1 MTAKSFAENMYQVVR
16 RPLLTEKG
24 TIQRDEENVYLFE
37 VDRRA
42 TKDEIRTAVEKIFSV
57 KVLDVNTLIVRG
69 KNRRVRVHTGKTRNY
84 KKAYVRLA
92 DGQSID
98 FYEGV

>member
-1 MTAKSFAENMYQVVR
+1 MIGDAYQVVR

-24 TIQRDEENVYLFE
+24 TIQRDEDNVYLFE

-42 TKDEIRTAVEKIFSV
+42 TKDEVRSAVEKIFQV
-57 KVLDVNTLIVRG
+57 HVEDVNTLIVRG
-69 KNRRVRVHTGKTRNY
+69 KNRRVKVHTGKTRNY
-84 KKAYVRLA
+84 KKAYVRLREG
-92 DGQSID
+92 DKID

>member
-1 MTAKSFAENMYQVVR
+1 MIAEAYQVVR

-24 TIQRDEENVYLFE
+24 TIQRDEDNVYLFE

-42 TKDEIRTAVEKIFSV
+42 TKDDVRAAIEKIFSV
-57 KVLDVNTLIVRG
+57 HVEAVNTLVVRG
-69 KNRRVRVHTGKTRNY
+69 KNRRVRVHSGKTRNY
-84 KKAYVRLA
+84 KKAYVRLREG
-92 DGQSID
+92 DKID

>member
-1 MTAKSFAENMYQVVR
+1 MIGEAYQVVR

-24 TIQRDEENVYLFE
+24 TIQRDEDNVYLFE

-42 TKDEIRTAVEKIFSV
+42 TKEEVRAAVETIF
-57 KVLDVNTLIVRG
+57 KVHVTDVNTLIVRG
-69 KNRRVRVHTGKTRNY
+69 KNRRVRVHSGKTRNF
-84 KKAYVRLA
+84 KKAYVRLR
-92 DGQSID
+92 DGDKID

>member
-1 MTAKSFAENMYQVVR
+1 MIADPYQVVR

-24 TIQRDEENVYLFE
+24 TILRDDENVFAFE
-37 VDRRA
+37 VNRAA
-42 TKDEIRTAVEKIFSV
+42 TKQEIRTAIEKIFDV
-57 KVLDVNTLIVRG
+57 VVTDVNTMIVRG
-69 KNRRVRVHTGKTRNY
+69 KNRRVRVHTGKTKNY

-92 DGQSID
+92 EGQSID

>member
-1 MTAKSFAENMYQVVR
+1 MIAEAYQVVR

-24 TIQRDEENVYLFE
+24 TIQRDEDNVYLFE

-42 TKDEIRTAVEKIFSV
+42 TKDEVRVAVEKIFQV
-57 KVLDVNTLIVRG
+57 HVEAVNTLVVRG
-69 KNRRVRVHTGKTRNY
+69 KNRRVRVHSGKTRNY
-84 KKAYVRLA
+84 KKAYVRLREG
-92 DGQSID
+92 DKID

>member
-1 MTAKSFAENMYQVVR
+1 MIGEVYQIVR

-24 TIQRDEENVYLFE
+24 TIQRDEDNVYLFE

-42 TKDEIRTAVEKIFSV
+42 TKEEVRSAIEKIFEV
-57 KVLDVNTLIVRG
+57 HVVDVNTLIVRG
-69 KNRRVRVHTGKTRNY
+69 KNRRVKTHTGKMRNY
-84 KKAYVRLA
+84 KKAYVRLREG
-92 DGQSID
+92 DKID

>member
-1 MTAKSFAENMYQVVR
+1 MIGDAYQVVR

-24 TIQRDEENVYLFE
+24 TIQRDEDNVYLFE

-42 TKDEIRTAVEKIFSV
+42 TKDEVRAAVEKIF
-57 KVLDVNTLIVRG
+57 KVHVEGVNTLVVRG
-69 KNRRVRVHTGKTRNY
+69 KNRRVRVHSGKTRNY
-84 KKAYVRLA
+84 KKAYVRLREG
-92 DGQSID
+92 DKID

>member
-1 MTAKSFAENMYQVVR
+1 MIGEVYQIVR

-24 TIQRDEENVYLFE
+24 TIQRDEDNVYLFE

-42 TKDEIRTAVEKIFSV
+42 TKEEVRSAIEKIFEV
-57 KVLDVNTLIVRG
+57 HVEDVNTLIVRG
-69 KNRRVRVHTGKTRNY
+69 KNRRVKTHTGKMRNY
-84 KKAYVRLA
+84 KKAYVRLREG
-92 DGQSID
+92 DKID

>member
-1 MTAKSFAENMYQVVR
+1 MIADPYKVVR

-24 TIQRDEENVYLFE
+24 TILRDEDNVFAFE
-37 VDRRA
+37 VERRA
-42 TKDEIRTAVEKIFSV
+42 TKQDIRAAIEKIFEV
-57 KVLDVNTLIVRG
+57 KVTDVNTMIVRG
-69 KNRRVRVHTGKTRNY
+69 KNRRVRVHTGKTKNY

-92 DGQSID
+92 EGQSID